1 MSATFL
7 QKFFL
12 TVLAG
17 FGAACLH
24 YLFMHVFQNFDDAVN
39 KNYNTHAG
47 MVVKPTR

>member
-1 MSATFL
+1 MHSGFF
-7 QKFFL
+7 QKVFL

-39 KNYNTHAG
+39 KGYNTHTGLVA
-47 MVVKPTR
+47 KPRH